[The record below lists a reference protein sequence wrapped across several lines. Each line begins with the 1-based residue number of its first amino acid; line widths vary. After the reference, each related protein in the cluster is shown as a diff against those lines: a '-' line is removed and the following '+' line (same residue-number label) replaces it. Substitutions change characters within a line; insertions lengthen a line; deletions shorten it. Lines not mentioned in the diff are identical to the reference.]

1 MYRILM
7 ICIPGIQKP
16 EPIFHISRQKEM
28 ESRLEEGM
36 AGTIMLR
43 KLKHIYPGKNSRM
56 IAAVNFIR
64 ENENLL
70 IMSVRKEEKKWKK
83 ISAFV

>member
-1 MYRILM
+1 
-7 ICIPGIQKP
+7 
-16 EPIFHISRQKEM
+16 
-28 ESRLEEGM
+28 M

-43 KLKHIYPGKNSRM
+43 KLKYIYPGKNSRM